1 MPTMPAICVW
11 RPSALTWG
19 ERYDKQVKRA
29 ARRLAGRC
37 RAAQHMGVGV
47 GVRRRGAA
55 VAMAMT
61 REGGEH
67 CPKRRSPPPHRPTM
81 LEGVR
86 LYGGNGM
93 GVDLHCADALIGVSP
108 YCSSS
113 SEVLLSVVVR
123 VVTCVFA
130 PGLFFYHSIEIYH
143 RKMIAQPGTSE
154 GVYRTDL
161 RGVATW
167 CGRYCPH
174 DDTFAQGTQIMR
186 GRTCQHSPPS
196 R

>member
-61 REGGEH
+61 RG
-67 CPKRRSPPPHRPTM
+67 RPPPQTPVAAAAPSGRRCSKARGTASWGEWDGGWVYIVPM
-81 LEGVR
+81 L
-86 LYGGNGM
+86 
-93 GVDLHCADALIGVSP
+93 
-108 YCSSS
+108 
-113 SEVLLSVVVR
+113 
-123 VVTCVFA
+123 
-130 PGLFFYHSIEIYH
+130 
-143 RKMIAQPGTSE
+143 
-154 GVYRTDL
+154 
-161 RGVATW
+161 
-167 CGRYCPH
+167 
-174 DDTFAQGTQIMR
+174 
-186 GRTCQHSPPS
+186 
-196 R
+196 